1 MEVME
6 LATAQTA
13 NRMEVMELT
22 AAQTAQDVNDAK
34 PHW

>member
-1 MEVME
+1 MEVTE

-22 AAQTAQDVNDAK
+22 TAQTAQDVNDAK
-34 PHW
+34 PQ

>member
-6 LATAQTA
+6 LATAQAA

-22 AAQTAQDVNDAK
+22 TAQAAQDVNDAK
-34 PHW
+34 PQ